1 MSLIPEIAIEKF
13 KELEYHLGSKSSA
26 RDIAKAYAS
35 ITVSKQILQLLA
47 FTPFPDKNI
56 LKTIYHLKLGICF
69 NVKPGVGVSENKQ
82 FWTKSIVALASYL
95 YPAETKILENIP
107 YQIAMIFFQRVYNGV
122 NMKKAEEFLQK
133 EKCNHL
139 GSLANSLGGDVWK
152 NSLINRTNGY
162 TKKEYIADTL
172 GLRIVELYLDNPNLK
187 ITELMQEANKK
198 ENVEFAID
206 YKNSSYWKIAQ
217 ECFIANKI
225 KPINFPFSI
234 MPRTIKKL
242 CIGKRDYL

>member
-1 MSLIPEIAIEKF
+1 MSLIPKIAIERF
-13 KELEYHLGSKSSA
+13 QELEYHLSPKSSA

-35 ITVSKQILQLLA
+35 IPVSKQILQLLA
-47 FTPFPDKNI
+47 YTPFPDKNI
-56 LKTIYHLKLGICF
+56 LKTIYALNLDMCF
-69 NVKPGVGVSENKQ
+69 NVKPWMSVSKNKQ
-82 FWTKSIVALASYL
+82 FWTKGLVALASYL
-95 YPAETKILENIP
+95 YPAETKKLENISCQAAIITF
-107 YQIAMIFFQRVYNGV
+107 QIIYNEI
-122 NMKKAEEFLQK
+122 NMKKAKKLLQK
-133 EKCNHL
+133 EKCTHL

-198 ENVEFAID
+198 ENVEFAIN

-217 ECFIANKI
+217 ECFIANKS